1 MSASTSTGLFITFEG
16 GDGTGK
22 STHAIRVVEY
32 LRELGHEVL
41 HTREPGGT
49 DVGQQIRNIVLH
61 YDGDIDPR
69 AEALLFAAD
78 RAHHIATVVRP
89 ALTAGK
95 TVIQDRYIDSSVAYQ
110 GSGRD
115 LGADEVRE
123 LSLWGTRGLLP
134 DLVVLLDLDPDIAQQ
149 RMRTVRDGLD
159 RLEREASDYHR
170 RVREQFL
177 RQAEADPERYAVVDA
192 NRPHEQVADEIR
204 AHIDKLLAARAQ

>member
-1 MSASTSTGLFITFEG
+1 MSATTSTGLFITFEG

-22 STHAIRVVEY
+22 STHANRVVEY

-89 ALTAGK
+89 ALAAGK

-177 RQAEADPERYAVVDA
+177 RQAGADPERYAVVDA